1 MSIMKQ
7 PETGTEAEGLRGGK
21 GKARLFRV
29 ALDAEKMGPTGMAAR
44 IELEPGTSIGYH
56 LHEDDE
62 ETYAIVSGE
71 GVFTGDG
78 KDVSA
83 LPGDIFVT
91 CKGHGHGLRNT
102 GEEPLVFFAVIAR
115 GETSA

>member
-7 PETGTEAEGLRGGK
+7 PERGMEAEGLRGGK
-21 GKARLFRV
+21 GKAILFRV
-29 ALDAEKMGPTGMAAR
+29 PLDEEKKGPTGMAAR

-78 KDVSA
+78 KDVPA

-91 CKGHGHGLRNT
+91 CRGHGHALRNS
-102 GEEPLVFFAVIAR
+102 GSEPLIFFAVIAR
-115 GETSA
+115 V

>member
-1 MSIMKQ
+1 MGIVKQ
-7 PETGTEAEGLRGGK
+7 PETGMEAEALRGGE
-21 GKARLFRV
+21 GRARLFKV
-29 ALDAEKMGPTGMAAR
+29 PIPEDQMGASRMVAR

-78 KDVSA
+78 EEVPA
-83 LPGDIFVT
+83 LPGDVFLT
-91 CKGHGHGLRNT
+91 TMGHGHSLRNT
-102 GEEPLVFFAVIAR
+102 GTEPLVFFAVVAK
-115 GETSA
+115 A